1 MYNVQENV
9 ELEREVEQP
18 VIELEQLGEPLY
30 VELEQRVELYDFS
43 GPVDPLFYI
52 EEPNLTGEVYN
63 FDEIIPYF
71 NEGIKYFNEE
81 NHHFDEESPYSNHNI
96 EHSVSDELIYVGE
109 PTIPSTS
116 NNPLANLNY
125 ESGLN
130 SNGEK
135 QRHRC
140 HNHQC
145 TYQSKHYYEMKRHW
159 KRKHEDIVEIPTPDK
174 IFTNLANGKRTVP
187 ISYWSQSGI
196 MIMANQITH
205 FYLKKAVSDWITSKW
220 ILK

>member
-1 MYNVQENV
+1 MLLETYSKIDNVQENV

-30 VELEQRVELYDFS
+30 VELEQRVELYEFS

-52 EEPNLTGEVYN
+52 E
-63 FDEIIPYF
+63 
-71 NEGIKYFNEE
+71 
-81 NHHFDEESPYSNHNI
+81 
-96 EHSVSDELIYVGE
+96 DELIYVGE
-109 PTIPSTS
+109 PTIPSIS

-125 ESGLN
+125 ESDLN
-130 SNGEK
+130 SNGER

-174 IFTNLANGKRTVP
+174 IFTNLANGKRYQCPFQCPCT
-187 ISYWSQSGI
+187 YK
-196 MIMANQITH
+196 H
-205 FYLKKAVSDWITSKW
+205 RRHLRKHRDDKHKD
-220 ILK
+220 